1 MKVWI
6 GIAALVGMLASGGAM
21 AEDGNQL
28 LQQCQSAVRGLDNI
42 SKPSDQGV
50 DIGHCFGMVNGI
62 KATMMYH
69 YPMLPQAYKTCF
81 PDGGVSD
88 AQGTRVVTKYLQDNP
103 AQLHEEA
110 TFLTILAFMKAY
122 PCSK

>member
-1 MKVWI
+1 MKTGLMAV
-6 GIAALVGMLASGGAM
+6 ALVGGLASGVAM

-42 SKPSDQGV
+42 SKPSDQGI

-62 KATMMYH
+62 KSTMMYH
-69 YPMLPQAYKTCF
+69 YPVLPQAYKTCF
-81 PDGGVSD
+81 PDGGISD
-88 AQGTRVVTKYLQDNP
+88 AQGARVVAKYLQDNP

-110 TFLTILAFMKAY
+110 TFLTIIAFMKAY